1 MISRDMGMVL
11 KEPLFPRG
19 ALHRAALAEAGAR
32 TGDAG
37 LWCVAFSGGADSLAL
52 LLAVA
57 GLWPERRGRLVALH
71 FNHRLRGEAS
81 DGDERFCREVCAAL
95 GVAFRAG
102 RWEDTPVMGKIPNPK
117 VQIPKESQNSKVQN
131 FKIPPSSAPG
141 LSPTVPPAR
150 VSEARVSEA
159 RAREE
164 RHAFFRREMDALGA
178 RVLWLGHQKDD
189 VAETQLMRLARGSS
203 SAGLAAPRPA
213 QRLADGRV
221 FLRPLLALTKAEI
234 TAALR
239 ARGVAWREDATN
251 AGGDFFRNRIRRDVL
266 PAWLAAAPGDALAGA
281 ALSRE
286 WLEEDDEALEAWLGE
301 LMECG
306 ARSAE
311 RGMDRRADGIAFAGE
326 NGGAGENRSADIPVR
341 DFAGRNAHA
350 PLGVAAA
357 NTDGTPVPPLDL
369 RVLAGKPRA
378 LWRRALRRWE
388 PAGGLA
394 RAGFE
399 ALLELCMR
407 GGDFQRVSVGGG
419 FAVMRGGVL
428 AFLAADAGDASALPG
443 GGAVGRWLA
452 GASASLPARAG
463 CVLFLPDGAVLAA
476 REVAIS
482 PGLRARILAGDWDP
496 AREVCVSL
504 EEAAPP
510 LVARPWAP
518 GDRYRPL
525 GAPGSAKLHDLF
537 INRKIPAGRRLA
549 LPVVCDAR
557 GRIVWVPGLPPA
569 DEVKI
574 SNNSGVGL
582 RLTYKSGT
590 STVRP

>member
-1 MISRDMGMVL
+1 MKRHTDNGRAA
-11 KEPLFPRG
+11 PLFS
-19 ALHRAALAEAGAR
+19 RAALHPAVLAAADAADGAP
-32 TGDAG
+32 
-37 LWCVAFSGGADSLAL
+37 WCAAFSGGADSLAL

-81 DGDERFCREVCAAL
+81 DGDERFCREVCAGL
-95 GVAFRAG
+95 GVAIRAG
-102 RWEDTPVMGKIPNPK
+102 RWEEAPVTG
-117 VQIPKESQNSKVQN
+117 
-131 FKIPPSSAPG
+131 A
-141 LSPTVPPAR
+141 
-150 VSEARVSEA
+150 VSEA
-159 RAREE
+159 RAREA
-164 RHAFFRREMDALGA
+164 RHAFFKREMDALGA

-203 SAGLAAPRPA
+203 SAGLAAPRPV

-239 ARGVAWREDATN
+239 SRGIAWREDATN
-251 AGGDFFRNRIRRDVL
+251 EGGDFFRNRIRRDVL
-266 PAWLAAAPGDALAGA
+266 PAWLAASPGDALAGA

-286 WLEEDDEALEAWLGE
+286 LLEEDDEALEAWLRE
-301 LMECG
+301 LTGCGSERSETPAMRNAECG
-306 ARSAE
+306 MKRADFGMRSAG
-311 RGMDRRADGIAFAGE
+311 RGIGGASAGE
-326 NGGAGENRSADIPVR
+326 NSGDGDDRSAGRFRGRRPTVCHAR
-341 DFAGRNAHA
+341 D

-357 NTDGTPVPPLDL
+357 NTGESPVPPEPTGGTPVPPLDL

-399 ALLELCMR
+399 ALLEACMR
-407 GGDFQRVSVGGG
+407 GGDFQRVSVGEG
-419 FAVMRGGVL
+419 FACMRGGVL
-428 AFLAADAGDASALPG
+428 SFSSAPTGGASALSGGAAVLPG
-443 GGAVGRWLA
+443 GAGARGRWES
-452 GASASLPARAG
+452 GAPASLPAQAG
-463 CVLFLPDGAVLAA
+463 CVLFLPDGAVIAA

-482 PGLRARILAGDWDP
+482 QGLRARILAGEFEP
-496 AREVCVSL
+496 SREVYVSL
-504 EEAAPP
+504 KESMPP
-510 LVARPWAP
+510 LVVRPWLP

-537 INRKIPAGRRLA
+537 INRKIPAGSRLS

-574 SNNSGVGL
+574 SNGSSVGL
-582 RLTYKSGT
+582 RLTYAPGT
-590 STVRP
+590 STVRH